1 MIQAASNTLVSI
13 FLRPITD
20 DVIVPVTRGSY
31 QFVSD
36 SEKDYTFYNFTQLK
50 TVTISDT
57 VEIINYSFAKCTCD
71 IIWGENPTV
80 NTFKSAFGNYKGETL
95 IIPVSVKA
103 FIGGFGNASKLKNVY
118 YDGTLKQWFEITRTD
133 SLGSSPLYDNHAL
146 FYILDENGSVTYN
159 GKNYSLLVN
168 VIVPEGI
175 TDIYAHTFDSF
186 TQLESI
192 IICEGVTTIGPWALS
207 RCTNLVTILLPNSI
221 TTIRE
226 YATYYM
232 SSSLVGYYCGT
243 EEEAQ
248 NISWDNGLG
257 NFNELKFRIRYYSEE
272 EPEERKFNYWHYDSN
287 NNPVKW

>member
-1 MIQAASNTLVSI
+1 M
-13 FLRPITD
+13 
-20 DVIVPVTRGSY
+20 
-31 QFVSD
+31 
-36 SEKDYTFYNFTQLK
+36 
-50 TVTISDT
+50 
-57 VEIINYSFAKCTCD
+57 
-71 IIWGENPTV
+71 
-80 NTFKSAFGNYKGETL
+80 
-95 IIPVSVKA
+95 
-103 FIGGFGNASKLKNVY
+103 
-118 YDGTLKQWFEITRTD
+118 
-133 SLGSSPLYDNHAL
+133 
-146 FYILDENGSVTYN
+146 TYN

-221 TTIRE
+221 TTIGA

-232 SSSLVGYYCGT
+232 SGSLIGFYCGT
-243 EEEAQ
+243 EEDSA
-248 NISWDNGLG
+248 NISWS
-257 NFNELKFRIRYYSEE
+257 NFNDLISHIKFYSEE